1 MKGPWHRSRERSVS
15 VPGTKRVPRPVI
27 SGHVPSAPRFVSRPT
42 AGVACADARC
52 RPPDFYVGLSPG
64 TGGSLMQ
71 RHAEPSQVAKCH
83 TPGMETAAQGTEQ
96 AQGLPRRPSAG
107 RNGVDRTCGMPQS
120 AGPARA
126 ASHVA
131 RQNGRGQDRRP
142 GAMLA
147 QKNARPEESLPRRT
161 AQKNRARPQGRAP
174 SKARLMSLAAWH
186 APKQGGHGSAPG
198 PRSRYCRE
206 PCGIGLAA
214 NLFPAGR
221 TPAARTVPPRP
232 EPPSSSRGS
241 GRRGSARHGDRR
253 PPRDG
258 TARS

>member
-1 MKGPWHRSRERSVS
+1 MCP
-15 VPGTKRVPRPVI
+15 
-27 SGHVPSAPRFVSRPT
+27 
-42 AGVACADARC
+42 
-52 RPPDFYVGLSPG
+52 
-64 TGGSLMQ
+64 Q
-71 RHAEPSQVAKCH
+71 RHASCPGPPSARPALTRGAVRRTFMSGCPRALEEASCNVMQNRVKSPNAIRRGWRQPRRGRSRLKACRAARQ
-83 TPGMETAAQGTEQ
+83 PGGMVWTGRVGCRKAPVQPGPRRMWPGRTAADRIAAR
-96 AQGLPRRPSAG
+96 AQCLPRR
-107 RNGVDRTCGMPQS
+107 MP
-120 AGPARA
+120 
-126 ASHVA
+126 
-131 RQNGRGQDRRP
+131 
-142 GAMLA
+142 A
-147 QKNARPEESLPRRT
+147 QKKVCPGG
-161 AQKNRARPQGRAP
+161 QHKKNRALPQGRAP

-186 APKQGGHGSAPG
+186 APKQGGHGSDPG